1 MNRTFWLRKAFKFVF
16 FAALFVAVAG
26 FVTQSL
32 WNWLVPS
39 LFHGPLISFS
49 QTLGLLVLSRIL
61 FGGFGRGRGTWAQKR
76 RQWKQHLAKEVETL
90 SPEEREKFRQQMQN
104 RCAQWGRRT
113 GAPQAAPSFT
123 QPA

>member
-1 MNRTFWLRKAFKFVF
+1 MNRTFWLKKAFKFVF

-39 LFHGPLISFS
+39 LFHGPVISFE

-61 FGGFGRGRGTWAQKR
+61 FGGFGRGRGSWAQKR
-76 RQWKQHLAKEVETL
+76 RQWKQEIAREVSNL
-90 SPEEREKFRQQMQN
+90 SPEERANFRQQMQN
-104 RCAQWGRRT
+104 RCAQWGRRA
-113 GAPQAAPSFT
+113 GATSMSNAFQER
-123 QPA
+123 

>member
-1 MNRTFWLRKAFKFVF
+1 MNRTFWLKKALKFVF
-16 FAALFVAVAG
+16 FAALFIAVAG
-26 FVTQSL
+26 IATQSL

-39 LFHGPLISFS
+39 LFHGPVISFG

-61 FGGFGRGRGTWAQKR
+61 FGGFGRGRGSWAQKR
-76 RQWKQHLAKEVETL
+76 RQWKQEIASEVSNL
-90 SPEEREKFRQQMQN
+90 SPDEREKFRQQMQN

-113 GAPQAAPSFT
+113 GAPAAAPSFT

>member
-1 MNRTFWLRKAFKFVF
+1 MNRTFWLKKAFKFVF

-39 LFHGPLISFS
+39 LFHGPVISFE

-61 FGGFGRGRGTWAQKR
+61 FGGFGRGRGSWAQKR
-76 RQWKQHLAKEVETL
+76 RQWKQEIAREVSNL
-90 SPEEREKFRQQMQN
+90 SPEERENFRQQMQN
-104 RCAQWGRRT
+104 RCAQWGRRA
-113 GAPQAAPSFT
+113 GATSMSNAFQER
-123 QPA
+123 

>member
-1 MNRTFWLRKAFKFVF
+1 MTRTFWLKKALKFVF
-16 FAALFVAVAG
+16 FATLFIALAG

-39 LFHGPLISFS
+39 LFHGPVISFG

-61 FGGFGRGRGTWAQKR
+61 FGGFGRGRGSWAQKR
-76 RQWKQHLAKEVETL
+76 RQWKQHMESQVANL
-90 SPEEREKFRQQMQN
+90 SPEERENFRQQMQR
-104 RCAQWGRRT
+104 RCAQWGRRA
-113 GAPQAAPSFT
+113 GAPETTSTA